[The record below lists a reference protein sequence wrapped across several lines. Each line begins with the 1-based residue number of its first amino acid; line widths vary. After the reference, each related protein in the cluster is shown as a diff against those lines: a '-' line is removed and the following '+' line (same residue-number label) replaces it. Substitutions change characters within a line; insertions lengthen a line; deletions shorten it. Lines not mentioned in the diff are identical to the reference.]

1 MNLPRRAAA
10 AGVLALSLVLT
21 ACGGGDSTAAP
32 GGGSATE
39 PGTTAEP
46 DTAGTIAEAHNDAD
60 VQFAQQMIVHHRGA
74 LAMAEVAADR
84 ADSEEVRA
92 LAEQI
97 SAAQQPEIDTMTDW
111 LQAWGEEAPEA
122 TDAGDMG
129 GMDHGDMGGMDAG
142 SMPGMM
148 TEEQMTE
155 LQNTEGGAFDRMFL
169 EMMVEHHQGAVE
181 MAETEQA
188 EGENPQAVELAGR
201 IAEDQTREIERM
213 QQLLQSL

>member
-1 MNLPRRAAA
+1 MNLSRRAAG

-21 ACGGGDSTAAP
+21 ACGGGDTSSPPAGGSTAEPSTTAAP
-32 GGGSATE
+32 
-39 PGTTAEP
+39 
-46 DTAGTIAEAHNDAD
+46 DTAEAHNDAD
-60 VQFAQQMIVHHRGA
+60 IQFAQQMIVHHRGA

-111 LQAWGEEAPEA
+111 LQAWGEEAPA
-122 TDAGDMG
+122 GTAAGDTG
-129 GMDHGDMGGMDAG
+129 GMDHGDMGGMDVG
-142 SMPGMM
+142 SMPGVM
-148 TEEQMTE
+148 TEEQMTD
-155 LQNTEGGAFDRMFL
+155 LQNAEGAAFDRMFL
-169 EMMVEHHQGAVE
+169 EMMVEHHKGAVE

-188 EGENPQAVELAGR
+188 EGENPEAVELAGR
-201 IAEDQTREIERM
+201 IIEDQTREIERM

>member
-10 AGVLALSLVLT
+10 GGVLALSLVLT
-21 ACGGGDSTAAP
+21 ACGGGETTAPP
-32 GGGSATE
+32 GGGSAAE
-39 PGTTAEP
+39 PGTTAAR
-46 DTAGTIAEAHNDAD
+46 DAGGSVAEAHNDAD

-74 LAMAEVAADR
+74 LAMAELAADR

-97 SAAQQPEIDTMTDW
+97 HAAQQPEIDTMTGW
-111 LQAWGEEAPEA
+111 LQTWGEEAPEE

-129 GMDHGDMGGMDAG
+129 GMDHGDMGSMDAG

-148 TEEQMTE
+148 TEEQMTD
-155 LQNTEGGAFDRMFL
+155 LQNGEGPAFDRMFL
-169 EMMVEHHQGAVE
+169 QMMVEHHQGAVE

-188 EGENPQAVELAGR
+188 QGENPEAIELAGR